1 MTGSNAPRIIRAL
14 ALAADL
20 AVVLAACGAA
30 SGSIPIGSGGAGA
43 LASAAAAASA
53 ARESAAVAA
62 SAGAS
67 LQASASAAAET
78 AKPTAAPTE
87 KPTAKPTEKPAT
99 GPTAAPTPTPIIAS
113 QTCKTSDEAITV
125 TYPAAWQ
132 TVTAFPQFNCMF
144 FNNLPIV
151 ISADIGYPLA
161 PIHVTESRV
170 PFNVA
175 VLAAG
180 DDKYWQ
186 SASKTPLKVGGLPA
200 FLLVAVA
207 NGAGNYPR
215 NTERYAYYVDWG
227 ANGVIILET
236 TGPEGDTRLAGNKLV
251 LDYIASKIVIK
262 PNP

>member
-1 MTGSNAPRIIRAL
+1 MSNYAGMGETDDRIERTSDHSRL

-78 AKPTAAPTE
+78 AK
-87 KPTAKPTEKPAT
+87 
-99 GPTAAPTPTPIIAS
+99 PTAAPTPTPIIAS